1 MSNKR
6 PNKEAMVRVPETLRR
21 VKNIIGVFSAKGGV
35 GKSEISLNLA
45 LSLANKGYAVGLLD
59 ADIYGPSQPVLLEAS
74 SEEIDVKDNKL
85 LVPLNKKGIK
95 FVSMGLIA
103 RGQKPVIWRG
113 PMVSGAVMQL
123 MSQTDWQELDYL
135 IIDTP
140 PGTGDVQ
147 LTLLQRLP
155 LNGALVVTTPQEVS
169 ISDTRKGIEMIKK
182 LELPILGLIENM
194 SFFQPSD
201 SKKKYFIFGKG
212 GGQNLAKEYGLELLS
227 EIPLLEKKEFVILY
241 ELSDYKL
248 IFDSIAKKVIK
259 NMEIIKK
266 SVSQIIPQK
275 KV

>member
-35 GKSEISLNLA
+35 GKSEVSLNLA
-45 LSLANKGYAVGLLD
+45 LSLADKGYAVGLLD
-59 ADIYGPSQPVLLEAS
+59 ADIYGPSQPVLLKAS

-85 LVPLNKKGIK
+85 LIPLNKKGIK

-248 IFDSIAKKVIK
+248 VFDSIAKKVIK

>member
-6 PNKEAMVRVPETLRR
+6 PNKEAMARVPETLRR

-201 SKKKYFIFGKG
+201 SKKRYFIFGKG